1 MEPRGI
7 ESTREN
13 LRETW
18 KRGFLLL
25 LPFIGAI
32 AVMAGLVVLGWLAG
46 RPDST
51 ATQTSGEA
59 DLAPTLALLFIAIPY
74 GAVALG
80 AFIGQ
85 VFYRPIHSLVIFR
98 KYVCVRVDELHDP
111 EAVKFENALDAAS
124 IAAGTTAPRLVFLV
138 DDRRANAM
146 AYTDRDGEPT
156 VGVTTGM
163 LKAGLPVDEATAV
176 MAHELAHHQLGLNVN
191 APHLLQPEFVPNLL
205 LVLYIFIPVSLFFID
220 MDGWAKAM
228 LAVIYVMI
236 LVGLVGLRFSSAY
249 NMRLA
254 DLLYF
259 HGDML
264 ADSVAVKLIR
274 DPDSLRRAIERVHEL
289 NIGQGYDFTQVFLAK
304 YLFLPPSTTIGDYYR
319 YAGSILAYRL
329 GSDAFYAEKMSMSD
343 LVGSEKRFFK
353 ERMTNLHFIMQGD
366 VRSISD
372 WEKGD

>member
-1 MEPRGI
+1 MEPRGM

-25 LPFIGAI
+25 LPFIGAV
-32 AVMAGLVVLGWLAG
+32 AVMAGLVLLGWFLA
-46 RPDST
+46 RPD
-51 ATQTSGEA
+51 TSPVGSSDEL
-59 DLAPTLALLFIAIPY
+59 DLSSMLAFLFIAVPY
-74 GAVALG
+74 AAVALG
-80 AFIGQ
+80 SFIMQ
-85 VFYRPIHSLVIFR
+85 VFYRPIHSLAVFR
-98 KYVCVRVDELHDP
+98 KYLDVRVDELSDP
-111 EAVKFENALDAAS
+111 EAVKFANALDAAS

-146 AYTDRDGEPT
+146 AFTDRDGEPT

-176 MAHELAHHQLGLNVN
+176 MAHELAHHQLRLNVN
-191 APHLLQPEFVPNLL
+191 PPHLLQPEYIPNLL

-220 MDGWAKAM
+220 MNGWAKAM

-259 HGDML
+259 HGDIL

-289 NIGQGYDFTQVFLAK
+289 NTGQGYDFTQVFLAK

-329 GSDAFYAEKMSMSD
+329 GSDTFYAEKMSMTD

-372 WEKGD
+372 WDRGD